1 MRFFLL
7 SFVIGWVVSCQPQD
21 KKGLDTVGPPVLPTK
36 KLNAAFLIVDG
47 VYNSELIAPMDIF
60 QHTIFH
66 TDKGIAVF
74 TIAPKK
80 DTITTFEG
88 LNILPDYSFEDT
100 YPDIDILIVPSAQ
113 HSMDSDLE
121 NEALIQFVQT
131 TGKKAS
137 YIFSLCDGAFILAKA
152 KLLDTYECTTFP
164 SDIDR
169 FKKAFPQLTV
179 HKDVSFVHDRRAIT
193 SAGGAKSY
201 DAALYLTEL
210 LYGKKVA
217 DGIAKGLVIDWDLS
231 QVRHKTT
238 NH

>member
-7 SFVIGWVVSCQPQD
+7 SVILSWVMSCQQHS
-21 KKGLDTVGPPVLPTK
+21 KNSGEMGPPVLPSK

-47 VYNSELIAPMDIF
+47 VYNSELIAPMDVL

-66 TDKGIAVF
+66 TDNGIGVF
-74 TIAPKK
+74 TISPKK

-88 LNILPDYSFEDT
+88 LNILPDYSFEDS
-100 YPDIDILIVPSAQ
+100 YPEIDILIVPSTK

-121 NEALIQFVQT
+121 NEALINFVKT
-131 TGKKAS
+131 NGKKAS
-137 YIFSLCDGAFILAKA
+137 YILSLCDGAFLLAKA
-152 KLLDTYECTTFP
+152 SLLDQHECTTFP

-169 FKKAFPQLTV
+169 FKKTFPQLTV
-179 HKDVSFVHDRRAIT
+179 RKDVSFVHDRNAIT

-201 DAALYLTEL
+201 DAALYLIEL

-217 DGIAKGLVIDWDLS
+217 CGIAKGLVIDWDLD
-231 QVRHKTT
+231 QVRHQRT

>member
-7 SFVIGWVVSCQPQD
+7 SITLSWVMSCQQQS
-21 KKGLDTVGPPVLPTK
+21 KGSGEMGPPVLPTK

-47 VYNSELIAPMDIF
+47 VYNSELVAPMDIF

-88 LNILPDYSFEDT
+88 LNILPDYSFEEA
-100 YPDIDILIVPSAQ
+100 YPEIDILIVPSAQ
-113 HSMDSDLE
+113 HSMDSDLQ

-131 TGKKAS
+131 TGRKAS
-137 YIFSLCDGAFILAKA
+137 YILSLCDGAFVLAKA

-169 FKKAFPQLTV
+169 FKKAFPQLIV

-201 DAALYLTEL
+201 DAALYLVEL

-217 DGIAKGLVIDWDLS
+217 DGIAKGLVIDWDINQIKHLS
-231 QVRHKTT
+231 TSR
-238 NH
+238 

>member
-7 SFVIGWVVSCQPQD
+7 SITLSWVLSCQQQG
-21 KKGLDTVGPPVLPTK
+21 KGSGEMGPPVLPTK

-74 TIAPKK
+74 TIAPQK

-121 NEALIQFVQT
+121 NEALINFVKT
-131 TGKKAS
+131 NGKKAA
-137 YIFSLCDGAFILAKA
+137 YIFSLCDGAFVLAKA
-152 KLLDTYECTTFP
+152 SLLDQHECTTFP

-169 FKKAFPQLTV
+169 FKKTFAQLTV
-179 HKDVSFVHDRRAIT
+179 HKEVSFVHDRNAIT

-201 DAALYLTEL
+201 DAALYLVEL

-231 QVRHKTT
+231 QVRHKRTD
-238 NH
+238 H

>member
-1 MRFFLL
+1 MRLFLFSVIL
-7 SFVIGWVVSCQPQD
+7 SWVLSCQQHS
-21 KKGLDTVGPPVLPTK
+21 KGPGEIGPPVLPAK

-47 VYNSELIAPMDIF
+47 VYNSELVAPMDIF

-66 TDKGIAVF
+66 TDKGIRVF

-88 LNILPDYSFEDT
+88 LNILPDYAFEDI
-100 YPDIDILIVPSAQ
+100 YPEIDILIVPSAQ

-121 NEALIQFVQT
+121 NESLINFVKT
-131 TGKKAS
+131 NGKKAA
-137 YIFSLCDGAFILAKA
+137 YVFSLCDGAFVLAKA
-152 KLLDTYECTTFP
+152 SLLDQHECTTFP

-169 FKKAFPQLTV
+169 FKKTYPQLIV
-179 HKDVSFVHDRRAIT
+179 HNEVSFVHDRSAIT

-201 DAALYLTEL
+201 DAALYLVEL

>member
-1 MRFFLL
+1 MRFSLL
-7 SFVIGWVVSCQPQD
+7 VLTISWVMSCQQQS
-21 KKGLDTVGPPVLPTK
+21 KGAGEMGPPVLPTK

-66 TDKGIAVF
+66 TDKGIGVF

-88 LNILPDYSFEDT
+88 LNILPDYSFEDAF
-100 YPDIDILIVPSAQ
+100 PEIDILIVPSAK
-113 HSMDSDLE
+113 HSMDTDLE
-121 NEALIQFVQT
+121 NEALINFVKT
-131 TGKKAS
+131 NGKKAA
-137 YIFSLCDGAFILAKA
+137 YIFSLCDGAFVLAKA
-152 KLLDTYECTTFP
+152 SLLDQHECTTFP

-169 FKKAFPQLTV
+169 FKKTFPQLTV
-179 HKDVSFVHDRRAIT
+179 HKEVSFVHDRNAIT

-217 DGIAKGLVIDWDLS
+217 DGIAKGLVIDWDLG
-231 QVRHKTT
+231 QVRHKRT

>member
-1 MRFFLL
+1 MRLFLFSVIL
-7 SFVIGWVVSCQPQD
+7 SWVLSCQQNSKDP
-21 KKGLDTVGPPVLPTK
+21 GEIGPPVLLAK

-47 VYNSELIAPMDIF
+47 VYNSELVAPMDIF

-66 TDKGIAVF
+66 TDKGIRVF

-88 LNILPDYSFEDT
+88 LNILPDYAFEDI
-100 YPDIDILIVPSAQ
+100 YPEIDILIVPSAQ

-121 NEALIQFVQT
+121 NESLINFVKT
-131 TGKKAS
+131 NGKKAA
-137 YIFSLCDGAFILAKA
+137 YVFSLCDGAFVLAKA
-152 KLLDTYECTTFP
+152 SLLDQHECTTFP

-169 FKKAFPQLTV
+169 FKKTYPQLIV
-179 HKDVSFVHDRRAIT
+179 HNEVSFVHDRSAIT

-201 DAALYLTEL
+201 DAALYLVEL